1 MTKTFQNNI
10 DTVLFDYGG
19 VLAEEGFREGL
30 MAIARHHGLPALEF
44 FETAADAVYDSG
56 YLLGKS
62 DERAYWRLV
71 KSRTGIEDSDERM
84 RGEIMKRF
92 VLRHSMIET
101 VRAVRNKGYRVGI
114 LSDQTDWLDEL
125 DARDDFFKEFGFI
138 FNSYYLGLGKRH
150 VEIFPLVAGKL
161 GIRPENILFI
171 DDNEGHISRAVSQG
185 YRTILYRDGDG
196 FLLDMER
203 IGLLP

>member
-1 MTKTFQNNI
+1 MTSQDNI
-10 DTVLFDYGG
+10 KAILFDYGG

-30 MAIARHHGLPALEF
+30 MAIARGHGLSPEEF
-44 FETAADAVYDSG
+44 FDTSADAVYDTG

-62 DERAYWRLV
+62 DENAYWSMV
-71 KSRTGIEDSDERM
+71 KQRTGIEDSNERM
-84 RGEIMKRF
+84 RWEIMKRF
-92 VLRHSMIET
+92 VLRPAMIET
-101 VRAVRNKGYRVGI
+101 VRTLRNKGYRVGI

-125 DARDDFFKEFGFI
+125 DARDDFFKEFDFI

-150 VEIFPLVAGKL
+150 VEIFPLVAGRL
-161 GIRPENILFI
+161 GIRGEEILFI

-185 YRTILYRDGDG
+185 FRTILYSDGDG
-196 FLLDMER
+196 FLRDMER